1 MKVLGAIALLL
12 SFGLMGC
19 SGGGDMKQ
27 EDSMESMLKDA
38 QKNGKSNDSSKRAG
52 MVKADTN
59 QAPGNTPDANNK

>member
-1 MKVLGAIALLL
+1 
-12 SFGLMGC
+12 MGC